1 MIKYKSF
8 LALGFALAL
17 GTLSS
22 CRSKDDP
29 TPTPTP
35 QPQSGI
41 KITNGVLTAYPEKE
55 IKDGTVKLTDVTEVS
70 DKVFE
75 NYKTLKAVEAPK
87 LTKIGAAAFKG
98 SALVS
103 LTLGSTLPTV
113 ADDAFVDT
121 PDAKDLVVP
130 ADKADAYRDFAIKHH
145 FKTINGK
152 AVPTILIEEG
162 ILKEYPEALLPADGK
177 LTLAEN
183 VKGIAASVF
192 EGKTQLKEL
201 HATHVT
207 NIEAKAFKGCTSLA
221 KVELGATVPTVAD
234 DAFVDTPNTKDLIVP
249 ADKVGDYQVFAK
261 KHGFKT
267 INGEELATLPDGVV
281 VEGNTLVKWPAS
293 VPRQEHV
300 TLPSYITKI
309 RFNAFGRGAQVI
321 NLVGPNVEEIGEKA
335 FADNSKLKTAFF
347 PKLKKIGIRGVFN
360 CAGLKTFDA
369 PLLEEIGVGAF
380 YKSSALT
387 TINFPLLKVIP
398 QDAFRAGYNGQLET
412 IVLPKAESFGASAF
426 NAQVSIKTIELGATP
441 PSGALPSTFED
452 AVLKGKNPAPKVIV
466 PASAVSTYLG
476 TGTKWLGI
484 FEVQGK

>member
-8 LALGFALAL
+8 LALGLALAL

-75 NYKTLKAVEAPK
+75 NYKTLKAVVAPK

-207 NIEAKAFKGCTSLA
+207 NIEAKAFKGCTSLE

-249 ADKVGDYQVFAK
+249 VDKVGDYQAFAK

-267 INGEELATLPDGVV
+267 INGEELVTLPEGVV

-335 FADNSKLKTAFF
+335 FADNSKLKTASF
-347 PKLKKIGIRGVFN
+347 PKLKKIGIRGVYN
-360 CAGLKTFDA
+360 CIGLKTFEA

-380 YKSSALT
+380 FKSSALT
-387 TINFPLLKVIP
+387 AINFPLLKVIP

-412 IVLPKAESFGASAF
+412 I
-426 NAQVSIKTIELGATP
+426 ELGATP

-452 AVLKGKNPAPKVIV
+452 AVLKGKTPAPKVIV

>member
-1 MIKYKSF
+1 M
-8 LALGFALAL
+8 
-17 GTLSS
+17 
-22 CRSKDDP
+22 
-29 TPTPTP
+29 
-35 QPQSGI
+35 
-41 KITNGVLTAYPEKE
+41 
-55 IKDGTVKLTDVTEVS
+55 
-70 DKVFE
+70 
-75 NYKTLKAVEAPK
+75 
-87 LTKIGAAAFKG
+87 
-98 SALVS
+98 
-103 LTLGSTLPTV
+103 
-113 ADDAFVDT
+113 
-121 PDAKDLVVP
+121 P

-152 AVPTILIEEG
+152 AVSTILIEAG

-177 LTLAEN
+177 LSLAEN

-207 NIEAKAFKGCTSLA
+207 NIEVKAFKGCTSLE

-249 ADKVGDYQVFAK
+249 ADKVGDYQAFAK

-267 INGEELATLPDGVV
+267 INGEELVTLPDGVV

-335 FADNSKLKTAFF
+335 FADNSKLKTASF

-360 CAGLKTFDA
+360 CAGLKTFEA

-380 YKSSALT
+380 FKSSALT
-387 TINFPLLKVIP
+387 AINFPLLKVIP

-452 AVLKGKNPAPKVIV
+452 AALKGKNPAPKVIV

>member
-8 LALGFALAL
+8 LALGLALAL

-75 NYKTLKAVEAPK
+75 DYKTLKAVVAPK

-103 LTLGSTLPTV
+103 LTLGSTLPIV

-152 AVPTILIEEG
+152 AVPTILIEAG
-162 ILKEYPEALLPADGK
+162 VLKEYPEALLPADGK

-249 ADKVGDYQVFAK
+249 VDKVGDYQAFAK

-267 INGEELATLPDGVV
+267 INGEELVTLPEGVV

-335 FADNSKLKTAFF
+335 FADNSKLKTASF

-452 AVLKGKNPAPKVIV
+452 AALKGKNPAPKVIV

>member
-75 NYKTLKAVEAPK
+75 NYKTLKAVVAPK

-207 NIEAKAFKGCTSLA
+207 NIEAKAFKGCTSLE

-234 DAFVDTPNTKDLIVP
+234 DAFMDTPNTKDLIVP
-249 ADKVGDYQVFAK
+249 ADKVGDYQAFAK

-335 FADNSKLKTAFF
+335 FADNSKLKTASF
-347 PKLKKIGIRGVFN
+347 PKLKKIGIRGVYN
-360 CAGLKTFDA
+360 CAGLKTFEA

-387 TINFPLLKVIP
+387 TIDFPLLKVIP

-412 IVLPKAESFGASAF
+412 IVLPKAESFGADAF
-426 NAQVSIKTIELGATP
+426 GYQVNIKTIELGATP
-441 PSGALPSTFED
+441 PSGAVATTFAD
-452 AVLKGKNPAPKVIV
+452 ASLKVKNPAPKVIV

>member
-1 MIKYKSF
+1 MNKYKSF

-55 IKDGTVKLTDVTEVS
+55 IKDGTVKLPNVTEVS
-70 DKVFE
+70 AKVFE
-75 NYKTLKAVEAPK
+75 NYKSLKTVEAPK

-113 ADDAFVDT
+113 ADDAFTDT
-121 PDAKDLVVP
+121 PDAKDLIVP
-130 ADKADAYRDFAIKHH
+130 ADKADAYRAFAIKHH

-152 AVPTILIEEG
+152 AVPTILIEAG

-201 HATHVT
+201 HATSVT
-207 NIEAKAFKGCTSLA
+207 KIEAKAFKGCTNLA
-221 KVELGATVPTVAD
+221 KVEFGATVPTTDD
-234 DAFVDTPNTKDLIVP
+234 DAFEGTPNTKDLIVP
-249 ADKVGDYQVFAK
+249 ADKVGDYQAFAK

-267 INGEELATLPDGVV
+267 INGEELVTLPEGVE
-281 VEGNTLVKWPAS
+281 VEGNTLKKWRAS
-293 VPRQEHV
+293 VPRQENF

-309 RFNAFGRGAQVI
+309 ANFAFERGSAVI

-335 FADNSKLKTAFF
+335 FYNNSKLRTASF
-347 PKLKKIGIRGVFN
+347 PKLKKIGRSGFEN
-360 CAGLKTFDA
+360 CAGLKTFEA
-369 PLLEEIGVGAF
+369 PLLEVVAPGVF
-380 YKSSALT
+380 NKSSALIA
-387 TINFPLLKVIP
+387 INFPLLKEIP
-398 QDAFRAGYNGQLET
+398 QNAFRAGWDGKLET
-412 IVLPKAESFGASAF
+412 IVLPKAESFGADAF
-426 NAQVSIKTIELGATP
+426 GYQVSIKTIELGATP
-441 PSGALPSTFED
+441 PSGAVATTFAD
-452 AVLKGKNPAPKVIV
+452 AALKGKNPAPKVIV
-466 PASAVSTYLG
+466 PASAVGAYG
-476 TGTKWLGI
+476 GAGNKWLGI
-484 FEVQGK
+484 FVVEGK